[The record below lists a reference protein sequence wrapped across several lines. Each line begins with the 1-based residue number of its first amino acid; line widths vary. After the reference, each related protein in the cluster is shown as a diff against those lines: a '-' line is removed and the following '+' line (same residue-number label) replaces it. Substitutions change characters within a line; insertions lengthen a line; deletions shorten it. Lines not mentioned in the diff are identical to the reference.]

1 MVITATRRGAHTCSH
16 ESCCCLHICTAH
28 HKCHLESVQLHNE
41 GHESF
46 VLCRLLTSDML
57 ACGHNSIKKNSA
69 KIIFIFGCTIPLN
82 SSVVY
87 NLDNYMPWRRA
98 DVPQTEIMDELC
110 AEAHNT
116 SICFSQYLCLRA
128 VFHLRL
134 YCAIFVQGH
143 QVKTVSTQSCCSKPG
158 GTQKLKLIRTKRAL
172 NLSEWLLISV
182 TTNLSST
189 LAILPPFDIY
199 CYS

>member
-1 MVITATRRGAHTCSH
+1 MVITATQRGAHTCSH

-28 HKCHLESVQLHNE
+28 HKCHLVLVQLHNE

-46 VLCRLLTSDML
+46 VLCLLLTSNTL
-57 ACGHNSIKKNSA
+57 ACGHNSIKNNSA
-69 KIIFIFGCTIPLN
+69 KIIFIFGSRIPLKQKHD
-82 SSVVY
+82 Y
-87 NLDNYMPWRRA
+87 KQTLKLKYNYMLWRRA
-98 DVPQTEIMDELC
+98 DVPQTEITDELC

-116 SICFSQYLCLRA
+116 SISFSQYLCLRA

-143 QVKTVSTQSCCSKPG
+143 QAKTVSTQSCCSKPG

-172 NLSEWLLISV
+172 NLLEWLLISV
-182 TTNLSST
+182 TTNLSS
-189 LAILPPFDIY
+189 
-199 CYS
+199 